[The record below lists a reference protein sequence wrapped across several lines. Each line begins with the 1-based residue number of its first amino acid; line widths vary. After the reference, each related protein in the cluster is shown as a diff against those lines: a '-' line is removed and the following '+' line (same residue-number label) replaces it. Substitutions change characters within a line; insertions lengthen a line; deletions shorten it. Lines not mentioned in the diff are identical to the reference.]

1 MAVAAACAGTLMHLC
16 ACSPTTVE
24 SPDPGVAPEP
34 EAWPA
39 PPPDSELA
47 RVRTGMS
54 QQDVMAVLGPP
65 SRITNETTLGPDEG
79 RRPPTERTYYV
90 YEGLGEV
97 VFSSAAGGA
106 TAALGVYPERPT
118 TP

>member
-1 MAVAAACAGTLMHLC
+1 MHLC

-24 SPDPGVAPEP
+24 SPAPAVTDEP

-39 PPPDSELA
+39 PPPDSELV

-65 SRITNETTLGPDEG
+65 TRITNETALAPEGG
-79 RRPPTERTYYV
+79 RRPPAERTYYV

-106 TAALGVYPERPT
+106 TAALGVYPEPST